1 MAEYHVECE
10 REICFYIQAVVNL
23 AVVVLY
29 PYPEGATA
37 DHIYPICRDL
47 DRIYVEIIDT
57 LDANNSDKIIQLGT
71 VLFGYSCD
79 KQIVQAGYLDDCLM
93 GWIDDNQ
100 PEIIKP
106 LLERLL
112 AHARDLF
119 SRNRISGS
127 SFDLERY
134 SVAILGCY

>member
-1 MAEYHVECE
+1 MRINESRCKVAAYSSKLDVST
-10 REICFYIQAVVNL
+10 RKLRIRSIRSAWLSITSNVN
-23 AVVVLY
+23 
-29 PYPEGATA
+29 
-37 DHIYPICRDL
+37 
-47 DRIYVEIIDT
+47 
-57 LDANNSDKIIQLGT
+57 KIIQLGT

-112 AHARDLF
+112 AHARVQ
-119 SRNRISGS
+119 SPIEQWPATIKASGLIAQIALVGTLIAGLQRQR
-127 SFDLERY
+127 FAGHNHAEGHNFL
-134 SVAILGCY
+134 

>member
-1 MAEYHVECE
+1 MRINESRCKVAAYSSKLDVST
-10 REICFYIQAVVNL
+10 RKLRIRSIRSAWLSITSNVN
-23 AVVVLY
+23 
-29 PYPEGATA
+29 
-37 DHIYPICRDL
+37 
-47 DRIYVEIIDT
+47 
-57 LDANNSDKIIQLGT
+57 KIIQLGT
-71 VLFGYSCD
+71 VLFSYSCD
-79 KQIVQAGYLDDCLM
+79 KQIVQAGYLDGCLM